1 MAKRKRQGKCVNR
14 DDYIHCEVEGAV
26 INIREG
32 LHDTKGRNVTS
43 VEIIPDD
50 HYAGE
55 PIWKTVPRV
64 HNVRLIQLKTR
75 RG

>member
-1 MAKRKRQGKCVNR
+1 MAKRKIGKCYNR
-14 DDYIHCEVEGAV
+14 GNYLHCEVEGAI

-32 LHDTKGRNVTS
+32 LHDTKGRAVTS

-55 PIWKTVPRV
+55 PIWRTVPKV
-64 HNVRLIQLKTR
+64 HNVRIIQLKK